1 MIVSFVYS
9 FNMESESH
17 YGLASSEKETFVIK
31 EKVKHMD
38 TPVPLKA
45 VYMTQCVASRKD
57 LRENLV
63 NFIEETEV
71 NGIVIDIKDYTG
83 TIAFD
88 TGIKFVDEI
97 GGSGSGCRALDMK
110 EFIEY
115 LHEKGIYVIGRVTVF
130 QDPLYTKLKPE
141 AAVKRKSDGGVW
153 KDGKGLSFIDVGA
166 RDAWDY
172 TVEIAKASH
181 DIGFDEINFDYIRFP
196 SDGNMKD
203 IDFTH
208 TGSTTKREM
217 LRQFFEY
224 LDTNLA
230 DTKMVTSA
238 DIFGMTTTNTDDLGI
253 GQVLENA
260 LLYFDYV
267 GPMVYPSH
275 YPPKFNGWPDPN
287 KVPYGIIKFSMDTAV
302 VRANTLRS
310 EVVGK
315 MYTQTASSTEKIKTN
330 TYNERIENRLGKK
343 QLRPWLQDFDY
354 PVKYTSE
361 MVRAQIQA
369 TYDAG
374 LTSWMMWDP
383 SNTYTRSAYFS
394 E

>member
-1 MIVSFVYS
+1 MVSFVYS

-17 YGLASSEKETFVIK
+17 YGLASTEQEVFVIE
-31 EKVKHMD
+31 EKVKHID
-38 TPVPLKA
+38 TPDPLKA
-45 VYMTQCVASRKD
+45 IYMTQCVASRKD

-63 NFIEETEV
+63 RFVEDTEV
-71 NGIVIDIKDYTG
+71 NSIVVDIKDYTG
-83 TIAFD
+83 TVAFD
-88 TGIKFVDEI
+88 TGIKEVDAI
-97 GGSGSGCRALDMK
+97 GGVGTGCRVSDMK

-115 LHEKGIYVIGRVTVF
+115 LHSKNIYVIGRVTVF
-130 QDPLYTKLKPE
+130 QDPLYTKFKPE
-141 AAVKRKSDGGVW
+141 HAVKRKSDGGVW
-153 KDGKGLSFIDVGA
+153 KDRKGISFIDVGA
-166 RDAWDY
+166 RDSWEY
-172 TVEIAKASH
+172 TLAIAKASH
-181 DIGFDEINFDYIRFP
+181 NIGFDEINFDYIRFP

-224 LDTNLA
+224 LDKNLA

-238 DIFGMTTTNTDDLGI
+238 DIFGMTTTNRDDLGI

-275 YPPKFNGWPDPN
+275 YPDNFNGWPDPN

-302 VRANTLRS
+302 ARANTLRS

-315 MYTQTASSTEKIKTN
+315 MYTQTASSTQKIKTGF
-330 TYNERIENRLGKK
+330 YNEKLEKRLGKH

-354 PVKYTSE
+354 PVKYTPE

-383 SNTYTRSAYFS
+383 ANTYTRSAYL